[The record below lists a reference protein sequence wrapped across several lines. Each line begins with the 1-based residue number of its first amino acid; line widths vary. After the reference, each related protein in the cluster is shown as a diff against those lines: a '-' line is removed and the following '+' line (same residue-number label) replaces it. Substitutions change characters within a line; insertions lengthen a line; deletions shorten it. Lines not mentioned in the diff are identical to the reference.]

1 MRQRL
6 GLKVGE
12 ELQMILKEDCIELRK
27 DNKKCALCGQ
37 KHEEELLEY
46 EGLRLCRA
54 CAKKI
59 GEMAK

>member
-1 MRQRL
+1 
-6 GLKVGE
+6 
-12 ELQMILKEDCIELRK
+12 MILKEDCIELRK